1 MSFYMNSNLIEQFSN
16 IAKEQVPAGLSV
28 EEWIRIYNEKLA
40 KLIVEECCDLI
51 TKNEHSMVPGFMQRM
66 SAHAEVSMLR
76 KHFGL
81 E

>member
-1 MSFYMNSNLIEQFSN
+1 MN
-16 IAKEQVPAGLSV
+16 EQVKAIMIKHGLHKYITEDCQS
-28 EEWIRIYNEKLA
+28 RMNMLA

-66 SAHAEVSMLR
+66 SAYAEVSMLR

-81 E
+81 DNE